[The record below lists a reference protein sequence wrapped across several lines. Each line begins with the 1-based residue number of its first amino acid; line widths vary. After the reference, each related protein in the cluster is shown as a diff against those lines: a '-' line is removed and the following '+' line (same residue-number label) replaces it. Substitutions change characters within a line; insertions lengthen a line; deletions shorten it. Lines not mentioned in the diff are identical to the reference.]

1 MRKPLIAANWKMNLS
16 LEEGR
21 VLASEISEA
30 SRDIRQCEILVAPP
44 FTSIATVREA
54 IAGGSVAL
62 GAQTLYW
69 EEHGAY
75 TGEISGGM
83 LKDAGCDYV
92 LVGHSERRQLF
103 QETDRDVNRKVLA
116 AFQHGLKPVIC
127 LGETLSERDRGVTFV
142 VIDRQVKGAL
152 QNISASQLSELVIAY
167 EPIWAIG
174 TGVTA
179 SPEQAQEVHQAI
191 RGQLASLYDAK
202 AADGTRILYGGSVK
216 PDNIDTLMS
225 QADIDGA
232 LVGGAS
238 LEAESFLRICQFQS
252 S

>member
-83 LKDAGCDYV
+83 LKYAGCDYV